1 MPAPRDYYEVLGV
14 SRSASEAEIK
24 AAHRRL
30 ARQYHPDLNKD
41 PGAAERFNEAQ
52 RAYEVLS
59 DGEKRKRYDQFGH
72 AGVDAGGAPGGE
84 APGGFGGGWQQMDP
98 DRMQEI
104 FGDVFGDA
112 FKGGGRSRAGRGR
125 SRAVPGEDR
134 ELEISIGFAV
144 AANGGVERLRV
155 RAAESAAPEEIDVR
169 IPAGIEDGARLR
181 VRGRGFPGTH
191 GGPSGD
197 LLLTVRVGPHP
208 WFERDGLDL
217 SVTVP
222 ITIVEAALGAAIE
235 VPLLKGTATLKV
247 PAGSSSG
254 QRLRIRGKGIAD
266 AKGRSGDLYAV
277 LSIAAPRD
285 LGEQDRE
292 ALRRLGERLPDPRA
306 SAAWR

>member
-41 PGAAERFNEAQ
+41 PGAAEMFNEAQ

-72 AGVDAGGAPGGE
+72 AGVDAGGAPGSE

-104 FGDVFGDA
+104 FGDIFGDA

-125 SRAVPGEDR
+125 SRAVAGEDR

-144 AANGGVERLRV
+144 AANGGIERLRV
-155 RAAESAAPEEIDVR
+155 RSADSSAAEEIDVR

-191 GGPSGD
+191 GGPPGD
-197 LLLTVRVGPHP
+197 LLLSVRVGPHP

-277 LSIAAPRD
+277 LSIVAPRD